1 MHRGPHPT
9 PIQLST
15 SDRETLTRW
24 LRQRTTPQAL
34 ALRARIILTCASRP
48 DASNTEIA
56 NDLGIDRATVRKWR
70 RRFTLQGPDGLADA
84 ARPGAP
90 RRITESD
97 IERVLAMTLE
107 GTPPNGGQWSTRS
120 MARATGL
127 SQTAVSRI
135 WRSFALRLHGP
146 NAAPISR
153 DTLLIEQ
160 VRNIVG
166 LYLRPPDRALVLA
179 VDTKHTAPPRH
190 SAASATAQPDRT
202 ERYARVYIRHSMMA
216 LFAALDV
223 KASAMSAERR
233 RRHRGVAF
241 RRFLDAID
249 RSVPPALDVHVV
261 LGDAST
267 ERIAMTQRWLAK
279 RPRFHVHVTPTAS
292 AWLSLV
298 EWWFALLTARRLK
311 RGSQRTTY
319 ALEHAIE
326 QYIAGSDAHPAPFV
340 WMAGGDDAE
349 ER

>member
-1 MHRGPHPT
+1 
-9 PIQLST
+9 
-15 SDRETLTRW
+15 
-24 LRQRTTPQAL
+24 
-34 ALRARIILTCASRP
+34 
-48 DASNTEIA
+48 
-56 NDLGIDRATVRKWR
+56 
-70 RRFTLQGPDGLADA
+70 
-84 ARPGAP
+84 
-90 RRITESD
+90 
-97 IERVLAMTLE
+97 
-107 GTPPNGGQWSTRS
+107 

-146 NAAPISR
+146 NAAPVSR

-179 VDTKHTAPPRH
+179 VDTQNATHARNTGSP
-190 SAASATAQPDRT
+190 AATQPDRT
-202 ERYARVYIRHSMMA
+202 ERYGRVYIRHSMMA

-223 KASAMSAERR
+223 KASAMSGERR

-241 RRFLDAID
+241 RRFLDTID
-249 RSVPPALDVHVV
+249 RSVPPSLDVHVV

-267 ERIAMTQRWLAK
+267 ERIAMTHRWLAK

-311 RGSQRTTY
+311 RGTQRTTY

-326 QYIAGSDAHPAPFV
+326 QYIAASDAHPAPFV
-340 WMAGGDDAE
+340 WTAGGDDAE
-349 ER
+349 DR